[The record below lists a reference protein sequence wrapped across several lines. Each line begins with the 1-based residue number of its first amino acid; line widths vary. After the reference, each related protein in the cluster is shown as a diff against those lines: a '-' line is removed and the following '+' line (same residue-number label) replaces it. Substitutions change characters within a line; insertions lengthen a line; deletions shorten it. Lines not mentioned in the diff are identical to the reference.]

1 MNVENIIRLIEAVGD
16 SWAAIVL
23 LVLIGLFL
31 LLWKYGRDL
40 IKAVQAN
47 TKTTNHISKSIIT
60 NHGSKNIGDAVDRLT
75 AKVAE
80 IDTALQ
86 DHISAGEH

>member
-1 MNVENIIRLIEAVGD
+1 MDIENIIRLIDAVGS
-16 SWAAIVL
+16 SWSAIAL
-23 LVLIGLFL
+23 LVLVGMFL

-47 TKTTNHISKSIIT
+47 TRTTNHISKSIVT

-75 AKVAE
+75 SKVAE
-80 IDTALQ
+80 IDQALK
-86 DHISAGEH
+86 DHIGSGER